1 MENKAKKILAGVG
14 LGLVGMSCLTGCSLT
29 DSQQKALDLLTE
41 KSDEIISLL
50 EENLELT
57 NSQLSKADAI
67 ELLGLARTKLSLGKY
82 NELLMKTTSAA
93 YEGFFEKKIGYAQSN
108 APYVYY
114 KKTNDMIYTALC
126 DFDSSLSILQTANF
140 VNNEAYTYNAKSDE
154 KQENTYT
161 SGMFDMG
168 ILLDSFDIIGL
179 KSITADDI
187 ANIEYTEDGYKFNV
201 LATTYNVSS
210 DEKHIVSTYLAT
222 FEISKNADLKLG
234 TFDIIEKTYLES
246 ELQKDENENIILD
259 ESGLP
264 ISLTYK
270 CNDISS
276 YTYCVEYQ
284 YENIDF
290 SQFDDLIAQLEA

>member
-168 ILLDSFDIIGL
+168 ILLNSFVYYWNTIFRRNIFSCFNKVLCISANLIINL
-179 KSITADDI
+179 CTSLINITI
-187 ANIEYTEDGYKFNV
+187 N
-201 LATTYNVSS
+201 TT
-210 DEKHIVSTYLAT
+210 K
-222 FEISKNADLKLG
+222 
-234 TFDIIEKTYLES
+234 
-246 ELQKDENENIILD
+246 Q
-259 ESGLP
+259 
-264 ISLTYK
+264 
-270 CNDISS
+270 
-276 YTYCVEYQ
+276 
-284 YENIDF
+284 
-290 SQFDDLIAQLEA
+290 